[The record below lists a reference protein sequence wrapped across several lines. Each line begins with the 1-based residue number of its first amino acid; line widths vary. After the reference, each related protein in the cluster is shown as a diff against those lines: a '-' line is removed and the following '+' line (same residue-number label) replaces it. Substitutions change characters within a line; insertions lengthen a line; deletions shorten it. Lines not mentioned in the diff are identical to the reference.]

1 MPLAA
6 PMISVMIRPNREAP
20 MPLEHQQTVTILPAA
35 ERRRAGQTLRKIVP
49 RSTHGRWL
57 PAPSRRDPID
67 ILIES
72 GRHRIASLLPI
83 RYDRMRA
90 SPFGFFRGAA
100 AIMAADLADTPVSGL
115 WVQACG
121 DCHLANFGTFA
132 SPEGTPVFD
141 CNDFDETLPAP
152 FEWDVKRLAASFAVD
167 ALTRNLGEKTARHL
181 AAAMVMS
188 YRQHM
193 QQLAPVDPLEAWR
206 SRVDVTQV
214 LDAIADTRLRARELK
229 RLAEA
234 TDAGHRGYPKLIE
247 KLRGQWRI
255 REKPPLIFPLSG
267 QRDDTHEI
275 VARTAL
281 ESYKLSLPEERRI
294 LLDRYELMDVAFKVV
309 GVGSVGTF
317 CAIGLYAT
325 KDDQTLL
332 LQLKE
337 AQASVLAAY
346 AGPSLYRNQAER
358 VVVGQ
363 RIMQTVPDI
372 FLGWTQDM
380 GDDQQCYVR
389 HLKDSRLALIGAD
402 LAEGALPYHAALCG
416 VTLARAHARSG
427 DPARI
432 AGYMGAGTAFDTAI
446 ASFAIAYAAQNQI
459 DWRLFL
465 EAIKA
470 GSIEARGA

>member
-1 MPLAA
+1 M
-6 PMISVMIRPNREAP
+6 
-20 MPLEHQQTVTILPAA
+20 QTATILPAM
-35 ERRRAGQTLRKIVP
+35 ERRKAGQTLRKIVP
-49 RSTHGRWL
+49 RGMHTHWS
-57 PAPSRRDPID
+57 PSPSRRDPVD
-67 ILIES
+67 TLIES

-90 SPFGFFRGAA
+90 SPFTFFRGAA
-100 AIMAADLADTPVSGL
+100 AIMAADLADTPVAGL

-141 CNDFDETLPAP
+141 VNDFDETLPAP
-152 FEWDVKRLAASFAVD
+152 FEWDLKRLAASFAVD
-167 ALTRNLGEKTARHL
+167 AQSRDLGDKTARNL
-181 AAAMVMS
+181 AAAVVQA

-193 QQLAPVDPLEAWR
+193 QELARLAPLASWR
-206 SRVDVTQV
+206 SRVDVTGV
-214 LDAIADTRLRARELK
+214 LDGIGDEKLRDRELK
-229 RLAEA
+229 RLQTALE
-234 TDAGHRGYPKLIE
+234 AGHAGYPKLIE
-247 KLRGQWRI
+247 RIKGHWRI
-255 REKPPLIFPLSG
+255 KEKPPLIFPLSG

-275 VARTAL
+275 VARTAF

-294 LLDRYELMDVAFKVV
+294 LLDRYELADVAFKVV

-317 CAIGLYAT
+317 CAIGLFVT
-325 KDDQTLL
+325 RDDDTLL

-337 AQASVLAAY
+337 AQTSVLAPY
-346 AGPSLYRNQAER
+346 AGPSIYANQGQR

-372 FLGWTQDM
+372 FLGWTEDR
-380 GDDQQCYVR
+380 GDDQHCYIR
-389 HLKDSRLALIGAD
+389 QLKDSRLALIGAD
-402 LAEGALPYHAALCG
+402 LAEGALPYHAMLCG

-432 AGYMGAGTAFDTAI
+432 AGYIGTGTAFDTAI
-446 ASFAIAYAAQNQI
+446 ASFAMAYAAQTRT

-470 GSIEARGA
+470 GQIDATGP